1 MVVGLLL
8 VFFIGYLAITFE
20 GVLKINKSA
29 IALVTAVLCWSL
41 IIFDTPDKNIVLE
54 ALSHHLSEISE
65 ILFFLLGAMTIVE
78 LIDAHDGFQN
88 IVDRIKTTHKAKLIW
103 LIGLITF
110 FLSAVLD
117 NLTTTIV
124 MASILN
130 KLVADQKTK
139 WRLLGLVVISANAG
153 GAFSPIGDVTTT
165 MLWIGG
171 QVTAMNIIKQSFLA
185 SLICMVIPAIIIN
198 YTIKGRIIFKNEE
211 TANLNFTTNPKE
223 RNFIFIAGITCLLF
237 VPVFKTITH
246 LPPYM
251 GMLFCLGVMWV
262 ITEVIHN
269 KKHESE
275 KGLLSVN
282 HALRKIDTPSIL
294 FFFGI
299 LLSVSSLQY
308 VGVLPK
314 MAQQLNEVMGNLNVV
329 AISIGLLSAVF
340 DNVPLVAALQNM
352 YSLQTYPTDHYFW
365 ELIAYTAGTGGSIL
379 IIGSAAG
386 VAVMG
391 MEKIDF
397 FWYLKNVSWIA
408 LIGFLSGAAVFIL
421 QNSFL

>member
-1 MVVGLLL
+1 MILGLLL
-8 VFFIGYLAITFE
+8 VFFVGYIAITFE

-29 IALVTAVLCWSL
+29 IALITAVLCWVL
-41 IIFDTPDKNIVLE
+41 IIFDTPEKSNVLV

-103 LIGLITF
+103 LISLITF

-130 KLVADQKTK
+130 KLVADQKTRWK
-139 WRLLGLVVISANAG
+139 LLGLVVISANAG

-171 QVTAMNIIKQSFLA
+171 QVTALNIIKQSFFA
-185 SLICMVIPAIIIN
+185 SFICMALPAIIIN
-198 YTIKGRIIFKNEE
+198 YTIKGRVIFKNE
-211 TANLNFTTNPKE
+211 AAPSLNFTTNAKE
-223 RNFIFIAGITCLLF
+223 RNFIFVAGIVCLLF
-237 VPVFKTITH
+237 VPVFKTLTH

-262 ITEVIHN
+262 ITEVVHN
-269 KKHESE
+269 KKNESE

-308 VGVLPK
+308 VGVLPQI
-314 MAQQLNEVMGNLNVV
+314 AQYLNDVMGSINGV
-329 AISIGLLSAVF
+329 AISIGMLSAVF

-391 MEKIDF
+391 MEKINF
-397 FWYLKNVSWIA
+397 FWYLKNISWIA
-408 LIGFLSGAAVFIL
+408 LIGFLSGASVFIL